1 MNSAVATAPIK
12 LAIYDMDLTITVR
25 ATFTPFLLHSATKLQ
40 PLRLLFVPIV
50 LLAMLGYACKLY
62 DRARLKEMMQTLLIG
77 PLSPARLARVKD
89 SFAEATDR
97 TNIRP
102 GARERLR
109 TDKAEGYRLV
119 MATASYKLYAE
130 AIGHRMG
137 FDDVIATNT
146 LVGLD
151 NRVLA
156 RIDGENCYGPG
167 KMRMVTAWMTTQGL
181 RREDCHIRFYS
192 DHISDA
198 PLFEWAD
205 EAYATNPHAS
215 LRTLAQSM
223 KWHVFDW

>member
-1 MNSAVATAPIK
+1 MPAAAITTPVK
-12 LAIYDMDLTITVR
+12 LAIYDMDRTITVR
-25 ATFTPFLLHSATKLQ
+25 ATFTPFLLHSARRLQ
-40 PLRLLFVPIV
+40 PLRLLLVPVV
-50 LLAMLGYACKLY
+50 LLAMLGFACKLY

-77 PLSPARLARVKD
+77 ALSPARLARVKD
-89 SFAEATDR
+89 SFAQATER
-97 TNIRP
+97 NNIRV
-102 GARERLR
+102 GALERLR

-119 MATASYKLYAE
+119 LATASYKLYAE

-167 KMRMVTAWMTTQGL
+167 KMRMVLAWLATQGL
-181 RREDCHIRFYS
+181 DRADCHIRFYS

-205 EAYATNPHAS
+205 EAYATNPHAT
-215 LRTLAQSM
+215 LRTLAKSM
-223 KWHVFDW
+223 KWNVFDW